1 MKVFALTLN
10 LSVTLSATGGA
21 ASVHTLHAP
30 HCGPSGNVCS
40 TRLQLGPGGGGQA
53 LSLQGTTGGLAEASL
68 HTLHSPHCGP
78 LGNVELMFL
87 QFGPGGGGQVN
98 GQITGSA
105 VGGAGASLHT
115 LHSLH
120 SGPLGNTE
128 PIFLQFG
135 PGAGGQPILVQR
147 TTGTGADGLVIY
159 KQS

>member
-1 MKVFALTLN
+1 M
-10 LSVTLSATGGA
+10 
-21 ASVHTLHAP
+21 
-30 HCGPSGNVCS
+30 
-40 TRLQLGPGGGGQA
+40 
-53 LSLQGTTGGLAEASL
+53 
-68 HTLHSPHCGP
+68 
-78 LGNVELMFL
+78 
-87 QFGPGGGGQVN
+87 N

-120 SGPLGNTE
+120 CGPLGNTEPIFLQFGPGAGGQGSRVQVGGAGASLHTLHSLHCGPLGNTE

-147 TTGTGADGLVIY
+147 TRGTTGTGAGGLVIY